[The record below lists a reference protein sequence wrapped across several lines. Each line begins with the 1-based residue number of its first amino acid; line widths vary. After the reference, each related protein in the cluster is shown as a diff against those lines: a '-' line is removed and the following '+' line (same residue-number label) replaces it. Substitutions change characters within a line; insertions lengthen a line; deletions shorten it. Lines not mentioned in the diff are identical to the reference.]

1 MGKDDKTQQ
10 KKQKKEQKTKRKIK
24 KMNGELGLVLRGS
37 VLQHLGH
44 AVAIVCRGG
53 RLVVLLDGEDVLLLG
68 DLEVLLQLLHSPV
81 ESVELSL
88 GGEDLRLLG
97 LLGEDLLLELLRELG
112 QVDLQR
118 LALLVELGE
127 LLLRLVAA
135 DQSLLHFL
143 LHLVTLVT
151 EVVLLHLHGLD
162 LLLDSLHGE
171 MCAAAGS
178 FSTAGAPC

>member
-88 GGEDLRLLG
+88 GGEDLGLLG
-97 LLGEDLLLELLRELG
+97 LLGEDLLLELLRELV
-112 QVDLQR
+112 QVDLH
-118 LALLVELGE
+118 LL
-127 LLLRLVAA
+127 
-135 DQSLLHFL
+135 
-143 LHLVTLVT
+143 
-151 EVVLLHLHGLD
+151 GLD

-178 FSTAGAPC
+178 PM